1 VLTLRELSLMASR
14 PVLARLGRALELLPV
29 VAPSVAPLFVALTP
43 RSNQLRAV
51 TQVTL
56 RALFAHSLL
65 RRELLT

>member
-1 VLTLRELSLMASR
+1 
-14 PVLARLGRALELLPV
+14 
-29 VAPSVAPLFVALTP
+29 VAPLFVALTP